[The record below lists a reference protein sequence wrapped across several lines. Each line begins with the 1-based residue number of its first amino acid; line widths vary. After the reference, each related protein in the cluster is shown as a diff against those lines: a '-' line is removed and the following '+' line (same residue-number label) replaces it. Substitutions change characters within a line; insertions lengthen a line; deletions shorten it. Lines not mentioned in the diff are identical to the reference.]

1 MRVDR
6 RGFTVVEL
14 LAALTVSLLI
24 VAGAR
29 GLLAALHDSGS
40 RTQRRASAHDTS
52 QAGLLLLRDLFA
64 NASASG
70 DTARVFVGASRA
82 VRFDSWCDSPY
93 GGSERCRVEVAIP
106 ESLNGAALSMRSGVE
121 APISVPMAS
130 APVALI
136 YLERS
141 SSTARWL
148 SEWGRSLHA
157 PAAVGVLLRSDT
169 LVFGVGRVP

>member
-6 RGFTVVEL
+6 HGFTVVEL
-14 LAALTVSLLI
+14 LAALTVSVLI

-40 RTQRRASAHDTS
+40 RTQRRTSSHDAS

-64 NASASG
+64 NASAAG

-82 VRFDSWCDSPY
+82 VLFDSWCDSPY
-93 GGSERCRVEVAIP
+93 GGSERCRVEVAIL
-106 ESLNGAALSMRSGVE
+106 ESPNDATVSLRSGVE
-121 APISVPMAS
+121 SPISVPLAS

-141 SSTARWL
+141 PSAARWL
-148 SEWGRSLHA
+148 SEWGRSLHV
-157 PAAVGVLLRSDT
+157 PAAVGLLLSTDT